1 MATSVAASLG
11 ASVSGVASAHGDE
24 DGDTENAP
32 YVRGEIERLAHV
44 PLGAEMT
51 GPFVTGGTL
60 VFSVQH
66 PSRANPA
73 PFNRGSIG
81 YVRGHD
87 FSGGDGFE
95 ELSIPTSNED
105 QGKTRVAT
113 GEFEVLAAEGDN
125 IANNEDMGMPQTP
138 GGLAIDQFEA
148 SQYGDIGYNPDMNQF
163 VPVEDG
169 GGDDGTHGND
179 GNDGGK
185 GNDGDKG
192 NDGNDGGKGNDGNDE
207 NHSNDGNDGNHGN
220 GKGDYAGYLFTNFE
234 NSPGNV
240 TRTPIV
246 HNDDGTLD
254 ADLDNAINLANTD
267 ALREIGGTR
276 INCYGDLTPW
286 NTPVTAE
293 EEYAHARVSGPAT
306 VSDIVDEGTGVG
318 LRGGAQFWNRP
329 NPSEI
334 IEALGEYHGD
344 DSWTPQGFWALSGV
358 ELLAYYLGATPVDQD
373 DGENVTEPIGE
384 GYPNPYRTGYIVEFQ
399 DPTADEPTPV
409 KYYIGGRA
417 AWEAPDFQEDE
428 RTVYLSC
435 DGANKGFYKLVTD
448 EPITSYDDPMDI
460 SGTLHAAKVTNH
472 DAAANNP
479 PAEVDLR
486 IEWVELG
493 SASNREVESWIAEYD
508 DVNQQTY
515 LETHAETAWDE
526 DLEAAIAEADQEVAE
541 NGNRNYVTDQEILD
555 WAEQYESEGPGGV
568 DEEFR
573 RVPFIE
579 TRAAA
584 KEVGASVEFRKSE
597 GIDSIEGA
605 GPGDYIYLGIS
616 EVNDGTSDDVGD
628 VQVDRV
634 DGGLVYR
641 AEIEE
646 HYDIS
651 TLEPV
656 IVGPDGTDPADV
668 ADDALLNVDN
678 VYVMD
683 DGRVLCCEDASQ
695 YGRSYP
701 NDCMY
706 VYTPE

>member
-11 ASVSGVASAHGDE
+11 ASVSGIASAREDE

-32 YVRGEIERLAHV
+32 YVRGKIERLAHV

-60 VFSVQH
+60 IFSVQH
-66 PSRANPA
+66 PSRGNPA
-73 PFNRGSIG
+73 PFDRGSIG

-87 FSGGDGFE
+87 FGGGDGFK

-105 QGKTRVAT
+105 QGRTRVAT

-169 GGDDGTHGND
+169 GGDN
-179 GNDGGK
+179 
-185 GNDGDKG
+185 
-192 NDGNDGGKGNDGNDE
+192 
-207 NHSNDGNDGNHGN
+207 GNHGN

-246 HNDDGTLD
+246 RNDDGTLD

-267 ALREIGGTR
+267 ALRDIGGTR

-293 EEYAHARVSGPAT
+293 EEYAHTRVSGPAT
-306 VSDIVDEGTGVG
+306 VSDVVDEGTGVG

-329 NPSEI
+329 NPSQI
-334 IEALGEYHGD
+334 IEALGEYYGD

-373 DGENVTEPIGE
+373 GGENVTEPIGE

-479 PAEVDLR
+479 PAEVDLQ
-486 IEWVELG
+486 IEWVALG

-555 WAEQYESEGPGGV
+555 WAEQYESEGPDGV
-568 DEEFR
+568 DEELR

-616 EVNDGTSDDVGD
+616 EVNDGMSDDVGN

-641 AEIEE
+641 AEIGED
-646 HYDIS
+646 YDIS